1 METGY
6 SVVTEVPPGYKR
18 DFDYFLFGQAGHLAL
33 QGEPW
38 MHVYLLHKK
47 NHKVMAEV
55 AFHPDG
61 DLARSPL
68 RAPFGSFLFSPRIL
82 AQTLQ
87 EFIVEVE
94 RLLTRKGISRVRL
107 TEPPAL
113 YRKREGLLQTIL
125 LNRGYQIQLAELS
138 SIIRIDRISF
148 EDKID
153 RGEKGR
159 LRQARKKG
167 LTFRLLKIDKLRL
180 AYQFILAC
188 SKERD
193 HSLSMTIEDL
203 QATAAV
209 FRNEFVL
216 SAVYLQEEMVGASV
230 ALRVHPQILYNFYS
244 GHLKKYDSLSPIVS
258 LLGGLYGYC
267 EKQQIQL
274 LDLGTSSLKGQ
285 LNFSLLNFKLRLGA
299 EPSIKLS
306 FEKELA

>member
-1 METGY
+1 
-6 SVVTEVPPGYKR
+6 
-18 DFDYFLFGQAGHLAL
+18 
-33 QGEPW
+33 
-38 MHVYLLHKK
+38 
-47 NHKVMAEV
+47 MAQV

-61 DLARSPL
+61 EVARSPL
-68 RAPFGSFLFSPRIL
+68 RAPFGSFLFSPKIP
-82 AQTLQ
+82 AQTLHDFVH
-87 EFIVEVE
+87 EAE
-94 RLLTRKGISRVRL
+94 RLLTGKGISLVRL

-125 LNRGYQIQLAELS
+125 LNRGYQVGLAELS

-148 EDKID
+148 EEKID

-167 LTFRLLKIDKLRL
+167 LAFRLLKVDKLRQV
-180 AYQFILAC
+180 YQFILTC
-188 SKERD
+188 SRQRD

-203 QATAAV
+203 EATAAV

-216 SAVYLQEEMVGASV
+216 SAVYLQEEMIGASI
-230 ALRVHPQILYNFYS
+230 ALQVHPQILYNFYS
-244 GHLKKYDSLSPIVS
+244 GHLRKHDSLSPVVS

-267 EKQQIQL
+267 EKQNIQL
-274 LDLGTSSLKGQ
+274 LDLGTSSLQGQ

-306 FEKELA
+306 FEKKLT